1 LELETQST
9 TIAPFQRLAFPKPSP
24 MIAHLSGTLRFKEP
38 NSVIVDVGGV
48 GYEVTI
54 PISTFY
60 DLADEGGNVKL
71 RIYTHVREDVLQLY
85 GFKTKRERDLFMQL
99 ISVSGIG
106 PKLGITLLSGMSAD
120 EMIASIRTNNLARL
134 TLIPGVGRK
143 TAERLVMELRDKVA
157 PLSSGELEAEPGTA
171 TASGGPAT
179 EDSMHSDVLSALL
192 NLGYQRGSAEKAVTS
207 ALDEGGDISVESI
220 LRRSLRK
227 LAKA

>member
-1 LELETQST
+1 
-9 TIAPFQRLAFPKPSP
+9 
-24 MIAHLSGTLRFKEP
+24 MIAHLSGTLLSKQAT
-38 NSVIVDVGGV
+38 SVILDVGGV

-54 PISTFY
+54 PVSTFY
-60 DLADEGGNVKL
+60 DLEEPGSQVQL
-71 RIYTHVREDVLQLY
+71 RIYTHVKEDALQLY
-85 GFKTKRERDLFMQL
+85 GFKTARERELFMRL

-134 TLIPGVGRK
+134 TLIPGIGRK

-157 PLSSGELEAEPGTA
+157 ALSSPELEEELGARTA
-171 TASGGPAT
+171 AGAPLPT
-179 EDSMHSDVLSALL
+179 EDSMRSDVLSALL
-192 NLGYQRGSAEKAVTS
+192 NLGYQRSAAEKAVTS
-207 ALDEGGDISVESI
+207 ALDEGGELSVELI

>member
-1 LELETQST
+1 MLRPST
-9 TIAPFQRLAFPKPSP
+9 TIAPFQPLSLSEPSP
-24 MIAHLSGTLRFKEP
+24 MIAHLSGILLSKGP
-38 NSVIVDVGGV
+38 NSLIVDVGGV

-54 PISTFY
+54 PVSTFY
-60 DLADEGGNVKL
+60 ELEEPGTNVQL
-71 RIYTHVREDVLQLY
+71 RIYTHVREDALQLY
-85 GFKTKRERDLFMQL
+85 GFKTARERELFLRL

-134 TLIPGVGRK
+134 ILIPGVGRK

-157 PLSSGELEAEPGTA
+157 SLSSAELEEELGAKT
-171 TASGGPAT
+171 PAGESIPT
-179 EDSMHSDVLSALL
+179 EDSMRSDVLSALV

-207 ALDEGGDISVESI
+207 AIDEGGDISVELI

>member
-1 LELETQST
+1 
-9 TIAPFQRLAFPKPSP
+9 
-24 MIAHLSGTLRFKEP
+24 MIAHLSGTLLSKEP
-38 NSVIVDVGGV
+38 NAVIVDVGGV

-54 PISTFY
+54 PVSTFY
-60 DLADEGGNVKL
+60 DLPDENSLVKL
-71 RIYTHVREDVLQLY
+71 RVYTHVREDVLQLY
-85 GFKTKRERDLFMQL
+85 GFRTKRERDLFLQL

-157 PLSSGELEAEPGTA
+157 SLSSEELEEELGAAAA
-171 TASGGPAT
+171 TGVPIAT
-179 EDSMHSDVLSALL
+179 EDSMRSDVLYALL
-192 NLGYQRGSAEKAVTS
+192 NLGYQRSSAEKAVTS
-207 ALDEGGDISVESI
+207 AIDEGGDISVELI

>member
-1 LELETQST
+1 
-9 TIAPFQRLAFPKPSP
+9 
-24 MIAHLSGTLRFKEP
+24 MIAHLSGTLLSKQAT
-38 NSVIVDVGGV
+38 SVILDVGGV

-60 DLADEGGNVKL
+60 ELEEPGSKVQL
-71 RIYTHVREDVLQLY
+71 RIYTHVREDALLLY
-85 GFKTKRERDLFMQL
+85 GFKTARERELFMRL

-143 TAERLVMELRDKVA
+143 TAERLVMELRDKIA
-157 PLSSGELEAEPGTA
+157 ALSSPELEEELGAKPSVSVT
-171 TASGGPAT
+171 PT
-179 EDSMHSDVLSALL
+179 EDAVRSDALSALV
-192 NLGYQRGSAEKAVTS
+192 NLGYQRSAAEKAIN
-207 ALDEGGDISVESI
+207 AAIGEGGDISVESI
-220 LRRSLRK
+220 LRRSLRR

>member
-1 LELETQST
+1 
-9 TIAPFQRLAFPKPSP
+9 
-24 MIAHLSGTLRFKEP
+24 MIAHLSGTLLSKEP
-38 NSVIVDVGGV
+38 NAVIVDVGGV

-60 DLADEGGNVKL
+60 DLADEGSPVRL

-85 GFKTKRERDLFMQL
+85 GFKTKRERDLFLQL

-120 EMIASIRTNNLARL
+120 EMIASIKTNNLARL

-157 PLSSGELEAEPGTA
+157 PTSAEIEEELGAADA
-171 TASGGPAT
+171 TGGPLAT
-179 EDSMHSDVLSALL
+179 EDSMRSDVLYALL

-207 ALDEGGDISVESI
+207 AIDEGGDISVELI